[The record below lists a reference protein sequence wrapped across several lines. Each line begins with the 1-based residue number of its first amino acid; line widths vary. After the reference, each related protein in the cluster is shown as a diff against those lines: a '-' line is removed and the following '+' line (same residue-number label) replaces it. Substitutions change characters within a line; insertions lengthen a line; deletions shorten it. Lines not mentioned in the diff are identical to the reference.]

1 MTGKKNINDSG
12 FTLLEILIAIV
23 IFSIGLVA
31 VARMQVSSI
40 RGNFCSQEVTDATI
54 LAKDKIEE
62 LMAMDYNNLN
72 FLSDVDA
79 DGNNGGGLDDTGAA
93 ADYAQAIGRYTLSW
107 NVAIDF
113 PIQSTMT
120 LRIIVNWQD
129 KGQTKNVTMDYMKFD
144 QI

>member
-1 MTGKKNINDSG
+1 MTGKNNINDSG

-23 IFSIGLVA
+23 IFSIGLLA
-31 VARMQVSSI
+31 VATMQISSI
-40 RGNFCSQEVTDATI
+40 QGNSYSQEVTDATI

-62 LMAMDYNNLN
+62 LMAIDYDNLN
-72 FLSDVDA
+72 FLSDVDG
-79 DGNNGGGLDDTGAA
+79 DGNNGGGLDDTGDD
-93 ADYAQAIGRYTLSW
+93 ADYSQVIGRYIMSW

>member
-12 FTLLEILIAIV
+12 FTLMEILIAMV
-23 IFSIGLVA
+23 IFSIGLLGVA
-31 VARMQVSSI
+31 KMQISSI
-40 RGNFCSQEVTDATI
+40 QGNAYSQEVTDATVI
-54 LAKDKIEE
+54 AKDKIEE
-62 LMAMDYNNLN
+62 LMAVNYHNLR

-93 ADYAQAIGRYTLSW
+93 ADYSQVMGRYTLSW

-113 PIQSTMT
+113 PIDRTMT

-129 KGQTKNVTMDYMKFD
+129 RGQTKNVTMDYMKFD